1 MTPMGKFKF
10 TFFRLLLITIIACKS
25 EGVSAIA
32 DLSPQ
37 TYYFDAIAG
46 NDSHDGLSPE
56 QPFQSLELLHS
67 IQLKSGD
74 RILLANG
81 STFLGHIPVLG
92 FFGEDGLEITNYKP
106 PGSSSQERPRID
118 ASGYVSG
125 IFIENSSNISISN
138 LSITAEGGKILKTY
152 GASTAGMRCG
162 ILVHIKSDR
171 IFKNINIENI
181 EIESVYYEST
191 GFNRGKDEVTTPNG
205 TESYGWGIRFLNTSN
220 NGQLT
225 DITISRSTI
234 ENVSHSGIR
243 FNNSSQQKFKEITIN
258 NNRLYKTG
266 GPGIVLLRCE
276 NAIVSENN
284 ISYSGSPEDSRN
296 WGRGSGLWTWGSST
310 VLIDKNTFSYA
321 NGPADSAG
329 CHIDFN
335 CSDVIV
341 QRNLSFS
348 NAGGFIEILGN
359 NYNCAYR
366 YNVSINDGFRVKGE
380 GNNFQEGKT
389 FWLSGYAGKNNT
401 RTGPFNSYIYNN
413 TIYTKAAII
422 SKIAVD
428 NVSRGILVANN
439 IFHIEGDSKL
449 VLGDQYRPDEGG
461 TATIENITFTHNIFL
476 KDDYWPEE
484 VLIQPTNSISGD
496 VLFLNKG
503 EGDVIDYTPTDVE
516 LVKNKGIHIPKIEGD
531 EKGLYLGFPLRED
544 ILGNTIIGVPDIGA
558 IELD

>member
-1 MTPMGKFKF
+1 MYVDGVT
-10 TFFRLLLITIIACKS
+10 IT
-25 EGVSAIA
+25 
-32 DLSPQ
+32 LSP
-37 TYYFDAIAG
+37 A
-46 NDSHDGLSPE
+46 P
-56 QPFQSLELLHS
+56 
-67 IQLKSGD
+67 
-74 RILLANG
+74 
-81 STFLGHIPVLG
+81 
-92 FFGEDGLEITNYKP
+92 
-106 PGSSSQERPRID
+106 
-118 ASGYVSG
+118 
-125 IFIENSSNISISN
+125 
-138 LSITAEGGKILKTY
+138 TAALTPL
-152 GASTAGMRCG
+152 GASSMAM
-162 ILVHIKSDR
+162 
-171 IFKNINIENI
+171 
-181 EIESVYYEST
+181 
-191 GFNRGKDEVTTPNG
+191 
-205 TESYGWGIRFLNTSN
+205 
-220 NGQLT
+220 Q
-225 DITISRSTI
+225 
-234 ENVSHSGIR
+234 
-243 FNNSSQQKFKEITIN
+243 
-258 NNRLYKTG
+258 
-266 GPGIVLLRCE
+266 
-276 NAIVSENN
+276 A
-284 ISYSGSPEDSRN
+284 
-296 WGRGSGLWTWGSST
+296 
-310 VLIDKNTFSYA
+310 
-321 NGPADSAG
+321 SAG
-329 CHIDFN
+329 
-335 CSDVIV
+335 
-341 QRNLSFS
+341 NLSFS

-503 EGDVIDYTPTDVE
+503 GGNVIDYTPTDVE

>member
-1 MTPMGKFKF
+1 MGKFKF

-56 QPFQSLELLHS
+56 QPFQSLELLNR

-92 FFGEDGLEITNYKP
+92 FFGEDGLEITNYNP

-138 LSITAEGGKILKTY
+138 LSITAQGGKILKTY

-181 EIESVYYEST
+181 EIESVYYESA

-243 FNNSSQQKFKEITIN
+243 FNNSSQQKFKEIAIN

-503 EGDVIDYTPTDVE
+503 GGNVIDYTPTDVE

-544 ILGNTIIGVPDIGA
+544 ILGNTILGVPDIGA

>member
-1 MTPMGKFKF
+1 MKQLIARIVWGKFF
-10 TFFRLLLITIIACKS
+10 VFLFMILTHNAWS
-25 EGVSAIA
+25 
-32 DLSPQ
+32 
-37 TYYFDAIAG
+37 
-46 NDSHDGLSPE
+46 
-56 QPFQSLELLHS
+56 QS
-67 IQLKSGD
+67 
-74 RILLANG
+74 
-81 STFLGHIPVLG
+81 T
-92 FFGEDGLEITNYKP
+92 
-106 PGSSSQERPRID
+106 
-118 ASGYVSG
+118 
-125 IFIENSSNISISN
+125 
-138 LSITAEGGKILKTY
+138 
-152 GASTAGMRCG
+152 
-162 ILVHIKSDR
+162 
-171 IFKNINIENI
+171 
-181 EIESVYYEST
+181 
-191 GFNRGKDEVTTPNG
+191 
-205 TESYGWGIRFLNTSN
+205 
-220 NGQLT
+220 
-225 DITISRSTI
+225 
-234 ENVSHSGIR
+234 
-243 FNNSSQQKFKEITIN
+243 
-258 NNRLYKTG
+258 
-266 GPGIVLLRCE
+266 
-276 NAIVSENN
+276 
-284 ISYSGSPEDSRN
+284 
-296 WGRGSGLWTWGSST
+296 
-310 VLIDKNTFSYA
+310 
-321 NGPADSAG
+321 
-329 CHIDFN
+329 
-335 CSDVIV
+335 IV
-341 QRNLSFS
+341 QRNLSFY

-461 TATIENITFTHNIFL
+461 TATIENITFTYNIFL

-503 EGDVIDYTPTDVE
+503 GGNVIDYTPTDVE